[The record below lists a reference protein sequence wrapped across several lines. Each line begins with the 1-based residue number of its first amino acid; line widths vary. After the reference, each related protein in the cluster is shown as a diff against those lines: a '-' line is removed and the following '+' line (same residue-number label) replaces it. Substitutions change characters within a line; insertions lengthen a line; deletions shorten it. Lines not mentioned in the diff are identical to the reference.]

1 MGFAAY
7 LTGFIS
13 KVALVGRAIV
23 GVVAPVAKF
32 IVQSSKDL
40 INGVVAGFAQGARV
54 EPKSARE
61 HAEREL
67 QQVNEEVMDLLK
79 RHRTNGGLNE
89 AQQKRWKELKSR
101 RDALN
106 DEISAVDKFSM
117 AEDVVQEEG
126 NYRPVV
132 ITDAN
137 AQILQYYVGQSTHNK
152 LCSCGRVMVLQWNH
166 QTATAGLN
174 DFFWGCSGFYIK
186 VDNRTACE
194 RKQRLTFEDLN
205 LFANL
210 NRPEFEIESP
220 ILTREVINPVKA
232 RRIRQALDAIRGSQQ
247 SKKLGIATYRCPV
260 HGESLRLR
268 RKNHTSDQL
277 LDEYFLGCPRW
288 LPDNA
293 GCNFLVKLKSAAQ
306 ISSVL
311 DTECGKGVLSV

>member
-13 KVALVGRAIV
+13 TVALVGRAIV

-40 INGVVAGFAQGARV
+40 INGVVAGFAQGVRA

-67 QQVNEEVMDLLK
+67 HQVNEEVMDLLK
-79 RHRTNGGLNE
+79 RHRANGGLDA
-89 AQQKRWKELKSR
+89 AQHSRWKELKSR

-106 DEISAVDKFSM
+106 AEIAAVDKFSM
-117 AEDVVQEEG
+117 AEDVVQEEDH
-126 NYRPVV
+126 YRPVV

-137 AQILQYYVGQSTHNK
+137 AQVLQYYVGQSTHNK
-152 LCSCGRVMVLQWNH
+152 FCTCGRVMVLQWNH
-166 QTATAGLN
+166 QTATAGLK

-186 VDNRTACE
+186 VDHLASCE
-194 RKQRLTFEDLN
+194 RTQRLTFDDLN

-210 NRPEFEIESP
+210 NRPEFKIESP

-268 RKNHTSDQL
+268 RKNQTSDQL
-277 LDEYFLGCPRW
+277 FDEYFLGCPRW

-293 GCNFLVKLKSAAQ
+293 GCNFLVKMKSAAQ